1 MMKKQIGQI
10 VLIMGIAL
18 SVVGCGGSDSS
29 DDATVAFRNDS
40 ASKTVCAIW
49 DGVSTGA
56 LPPGALSA
64 SRVAN
69 AGTHTIKW
77 TDCQS
82 HDLTTMGWP
91 NLVEGHSY
99 TFPYQD

>member
-1 MMKKQIGQI
+1 MRKQIG
-10 VLIMGIAL
+10 LIAL
-18 SVVGCGGSDSS
+18 LIGMAFSVVGCGGDSS
-29 DDATVAFRNDS
+29 DDATVAFRNES

-49 DGVSTGA
+49 DGVNTGA
-56 LPPGALSA
+56 LSPGELSA

-77 TDCQS
+77 TNCS
-82 HDLTTMGWP
+82 GGDLTTTGWP

-99 TFPYQD
+99 TFPYKD